1 MFPSD
6 SVAWCEF
13 WLLKSLNPLHRGI
26 CTFSGTGVCVCV
38 CVCACVCVCV
48 RARTHT
54 YVILGMEQS
63 QQREYGAEKPGY
75 LLTKQ

>member
-13 WLLKSLNPLHRGI
+13 WLLKSLNPLHPGI
-26 CTFSGTGVCVCV
+26 CAFSGIGVCV
-38 CVCACVCVCV
+38 CVCVCV

-75 LLTKQ
+75 LLIKQ